1 MLNVVRI
8 IPVTIVA
15 ALILLGVKVGDVWS
29 GLADALTAGPP
40 PAQVAAVAPA
50 TGGQPAVAASGKLA
64 AGMSTVQTAAE
75 DKAARRFALSAQA
88 SAEETQA
95 PGAAAGTQARKAVIS
110 SAQAAES
117 GDAAQ
122 GDPGAKGADVPAAPT
137 AQGGA
142 VSGTV
147 GEGGA
152 AESGGG
158 GASSPSEFS
167 QAEIELL
174 QNLSRRRDELDSRER
189 QIEMRENLMAATEKR
204 IEERI
209 SELRRIE
216 SQIDSLLI
224 KYDEQRQRQI
234 DSLVKI
240 YQNMK
245 AKDAARIFE
254 RLDMNVLL
262 EVAENMKSRSLAPI
276 LAEMDPNRAQ
286 KITVELA
293 TRRQLPGTN

>member
-29 GLADALTAGPP
+29 GVTDALTAAPSAP
-40 PAQVAAVAPA
+40 QVTAAAADA
-50 TGGQPAVAASGKLA
+50 TGARKMAIAENVAGDISA
-64 AGMSTVQTAAE
+64 APPSAD
-75 DKAARRFALSAQA
+75 DKAARRFALSAA
-88 SAEETQA
+88 ANAEE
-95 PGAAAGTQARKAVIS
+95 PAAAGGQGRKAVIAG
-110 SAQAAES
+110 AQAAEN
-117 GDAAQ
+117 GEAGAGEAAN
-122 GDPGAKGADVPAAPT
+122 GADVPAAPT

-142 VSGTV
+142 VSGTL
-147 GEGGA
+147 GEGGP
-152 AESGGG
+152 SGAGEG
-158 GASSPSEFS
+158 RGSSSPSEFS

-209 SELRRIE
+209 GELRRIE

-245 AKDAARIFE
+245 PKDAARIFE

-276 LAEMDPNRAQ
+276 LAEMDANRAQ